1 MLFWTQNV
9 TPQLLHFQRTP
20 VNSSNTAGPTRCDV
34 SVRFYKKKEER
45 KQPVYVPAT
54 LPEHWAESC
63 KLRENNGDVFK
74 SKLIL
79 GFFSPPHFLQM
90 AADDLAGRVEQ
101 SDINHNDASS
111 THRVNQGRRACSFN
125 TASVGGGGIWWWWWW
140 SIRENDS
147 ICSHYAAFSFICV

>member
-1 MLFWTQNV
+1 M

-79 GFFSPPHFLQM
+79 GVFFPPTSYRWLLMTLLGELSKVILIITMPPPLTESTKAGVH
-90 AADDLAGRVEQ
+90 AALTQPVWEVVG
-101 SDINHNDASS
+101 
-111 THRVNQGRRACSFN
+111 F
-125 TASVGGGGIWWWWWW
+125 GGGGGGV
-140 SIRENDS
+140 SEKMTP
-147 ICSHYAAFSFICV
+147 YAPTMQHSLSSVSDPKKKI